1 MKVTFTSDNFTRFRY
16 LAMTFEIQIQNQTT
30 IINDTDTKIL
40 EEVNDNDDVKMPEE
54 FLHSGYVAVATV
66 ISFLVVVC
74 VIIGVY
80 YIHVKCALKKNEK
93 REKNVIESRSSA
105 LSRET

>member
-1 MKVTFTSDNFTRFRY
+1 MKVTFTSDNSTRFRY
-16 LAMTFEIQIQNQTT
+16 LAMTFEIQNQTT

-105 LSRET
+105 FSRET

>member
-1 MKVTFTSDNFTRFRY
+1 
-16 LAMTFEIQIQNQTT
+16 MTFEIQNQTT

-74 VIIGVY
+74 VIIEVY

>member
-16 LAMTFEIQIQNQTT
+16 LAMTFEIQNQTT